1 MGETTSN
8 EVKEEDGRAGGGV
21 GSSAVKRKAWP
32 PAWLPILAVICVTAV
47 FPFVLLNAQQAWLR
61 SQNRIEDWLPAQFEE
76 TKTLFRFAERFGS
89 DEFLMISWPGCTV
102 GDPKADELAVLLIA
116 GTPDGQK
123 LFSDATS
130 SKQALDLLT
139 QNQSQG
145 FEIPSSN
152 LDGIFIGP
160 DGKQGCVIAKIS
172 EAGGKNRK
180 AAMNWAWQASLLA
193 TGLDLEEIRI
203 AGITADSIAVD
214 EAASENL
221 VLLNCL
227 SYAVCLAILVLS
239 LKKFLLVSVVF
250 LCAVLNQ
257 QIALA
262 FIHLCGGHVDSVQ
275 LLVATLCFVLSVSV
289 GLHFL
294 SYLREGLHSDPER
307 PTIYAMKVG
316 FIPASIAALTTS
328 LGFVSLASSQLVPIR
343 SFGIY
348 SAILVPLNAMTVL
361 GLFMIHGK
369 WTSERN
375 WYGRRLVLNSA
386 DGYPSQDQNRLMQM
400 VLPWTRAIGKHATL
414 FVIVW
419 VVVVLAFG
427 AGVTRLTTSVGT
439 QKLLSPSSKLIRD
452 YTWLE
457 EHLGALV
464 PLEIM
469 ITYDNTVKMSN
480 GDCMNRLRS
489 LENLRKQI
497 AGISEIE
504 NTFSILNFLPPLPL
518 ERGVKATS
526 RRGVIASRTNEAK
539 ERFQEMKM
547 LYEDTNEQCWKLSCR
562 VKGSKP
568 VDYEL
573 LLKKLQFEVDQF
585 HASDKTNIQKIEI
598 GGGVP
603 FLYRTQLQLLA
614 DLLNSFT
621 SAFITIAL
629 TMAVLLR
636 SFLGG
641 LLSMIP
647 NVTPAAVVFGGMG
660 WLGWEVE
667 LGTVLTAS
675 VMMGICVDDTLHFIV
690 HFRGLRKQGLR
701 TDEAVDGALFSSGGA
716 MIQTA
721 MVCGL
726 GLLVFGLSSFVP
738 ISRFA
743 WLTFALLSVGLLSD
757 LMLTPALLYSPLGR
771 WFYRDRKTLPSKQIL
786 S

>member
-1 MGETTSN
+1 M
-8 EVKEEDGRAGGGV
+8 
-21 GSSAVKRKAWP
+21 
-32 PAWLPILAVICVTAV
+32 PA
-47 FPFVLLNAQQAWLR
+47 
-61 SQNRIEDWLPAQFEE
+61 EFEE

-102 GDPKADELAVLLIA
+102 GDPKADELVVLLIS
-116 GTPDGQK
+116 GTPDGEK

-130 SKQALDLLT
+130 SKQALDLLM
-139 QNQSQG
+139 QNQSKG

-172 EAGGKNRK
+172 EEGGKNRK
-180 AAMNWAWQASLLA
+180 TAMNWAWEASLLA
-193 TGLDLEEIRI
+193 TGLNLDQIRI

-227 SYAVCLAILVLS
+227 SYAVCLAILVFS
-239 LKKFLLVSVVF
+239 LKKFLLVMVVF

-262 FIHLCGGHVDSVQ
+262 FIHLCVGHVDSVQ

-294 SYLREGLHSDPER
+294 SYFREGLHRDPLR
-307 PTIYAMKVG
+307 PTIYAMKTG
-316 FIPASIAALTTS
+316 FVPASIAALTTS

-348 SAILVPLNAMTVL
+348 SAILVPLNALTVL
-361 GLFMIHGK
+361 ALFMIHGK

-375 WYGRRLVLNSA
+375 WYGKRLTSKSSNDVDSG
-386 DGYPSQDQNRLMQM
+386 DHNRLMLLA
-400 VLPWTRAIGKHATL
+400 LPWTKAIGRHATP
-414 FVIVW
+414 FIIIWVIVMFA
-419 VVVVLAFG
+419 VG

-439 QKLLSPSSKLIRD
+439 QKLLSPNSKLIQD

-457 EHLGALV
+457 ENLGALV
-464 PLEIM
+464 PLEVM
-469 ITYDNTVKMSN
+469 ITYDNSVSMTN
-480 GDCMNRLRS
+480 GDCLNRLRS
-489 LENLRKQI
+489 LQDLRTQI
-497 AGISEIE
+497 SSISEIE
-504 NTFSILNFLPPLPL
+504 NTFSILNFLPPIPL

-526 RRGVIASRTNEAK
+526 RRGLIASRTNEAK
-539 ERFQEMKM
+539 QRFCDMKM
-547 LYEDTNEQCWKLSCR
+547 LYEDANEQSWKLSCR

-568 VDYEL
+568 VDFEV
-573 LLKKLQFEVDQF
+573 LLKKLQAEVDQF
-585 HASDKTNIQKIEI
+585 LANDKTNIRSVVI

-636 SFLGG
+636 SLVGG

-647 NVTPAAVVFGGMG
+647 NVTPAAVVFGAMG

-690 HFRGLRKQGLR
+690 HFRSLKKEGLN
-701 TDEAVDGALFSSGGA
+701 TEDAVDAALISSGGA

-743 WLTFALLSVGLLSD
+743 WLTFALLSVGLMSD
-757 LMLTPALLYSPLGR
+757 LMLTPALLYSPMGK
-771 WFYRDRKTLPSKQIL
+771 WFYRERKTAISKQIV